1 MFVSYITVRKCVS
14 LVITRIMIVIITT
27 AHVLVYNK
35 VIRSTSAA
43 AREVHLEVDLY
54 AIPMKM
60 TLFN

>member
-1 MFVSYITVRKCVS
+1 
-14 LVITRIMIVIITT
+14 MIVIITT